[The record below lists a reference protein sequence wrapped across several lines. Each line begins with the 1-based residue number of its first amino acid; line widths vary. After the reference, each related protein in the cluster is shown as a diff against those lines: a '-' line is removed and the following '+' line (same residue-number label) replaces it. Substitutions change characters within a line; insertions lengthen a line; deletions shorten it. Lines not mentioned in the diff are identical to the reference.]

1 MKRAYFFLG
10 CIFFLIGA
18 LSAQDKIVKLKIIE
32 TSDIHGNY
40 YPYDFILRHEAEGS
54 LARVYALV
62 QKEHE
67 VYKDNLLLL
76 DNGDILQGQPCAY
89 YYNYIDT
96 VSPHL
101 AAETLNFMGYST
113 GNMGNHDVETGRA
126 VFDRW
131 AGDCKFPVLG
141 ANIIDTTTGKTHF
154 KPYEVLER
162 DGIKIV
168 VLGMITPAIPVWLS
182 ENLWKGLR
190 FDDMEETARKW
201 MKIIREKENP
211 DLVIGIFH
219 AGQEAQLM
227 GGKYR
232 ENASVEVARNVPGF
246 DIILMGHDHAR
257 ELKKIK
263 NIAGD
268 SVLIMDPASK
278 GIVVANADVTLKL
291 RDGKVI
297 DKQIH
302 GALTETKDYG
312 VSEDFIKHF
321 APQFDAV
328 QDFVSKKIGCFTETI
343 STRPA
348 YFGSSA
354 FIDLIHTLQ
363 LEITGAEISLS
374 APLSYDTEISKG
386 DVFVSDM
393 FNLYKYENMLY
404 TMELSG
410 KEVKDALEMSYS
422 LWTNQ
427 MKSPDDHLLLLRKK
441 RRDGANDRA
450 SFQNF
455 SFNFDSAAGI
465 IYTVD
470 VTKPNKEK
478 VTIISMADGTP
489 FSMDK
494 MYKVAL
500 NSYRGNGGGEL
511 LTKGAGISQDEL
523 KDRILFSTDK
533 DLRYYLMQY
542 IEKKGVIE
550 PYALGQWKFV
560 PEEWTVPAAKRDY
573 EYLFGKVEK

>member
-1 MKRAYFFLG
+1 MKRFYFFLG
-10 CIFFLIGA
+10 WIFFLTGVV
-18 LSAQDKIVKLKIIE
+18 LAQDKIVKLKIVE

-40 YPYDFILRHEAEGS
+40 YPYDFILRHEAAGS
-54 LARVYALV
+54 LARVYEFV
-62 QKEHE
+62 QKERE
-67 VYKDNLLLL
+67 TYKDNLLLL

-96 VSPHL
+96 ISPHL
-101 AAETLNFMGYST
+101 AAEVLNYMKYNA

-131 AGDCKFPVLG
+131 AGDCNFPILG
-141 ANIIDTTTGKTHF
+141 ANIIDTVTGKTHF

-162 DGIKIV
+162 DGVKIV

-219 AGQEAQLM
+219 AGQDALLM

-232 ENASVEVARNVPGF
+232 ENASLEVARNVPGF
-246 DIILMGHDHAR
+246 DIVLMGHDHTR

-263 NIAGD
+263 NVEGD

-278 GIVVANADVTLKL
+278 GGVVANADVTLKL
-291 RDGKVI
+291 RKGKVVEKHI
-297 DKQIH
+297 D
-302 GALTETKDYG
+302 GVLTEMKNYTANKD
-312 VSEDFIKHF
+312 FMTHF
-321 APQFDAV
+321 APQFSDV
-328 QDFVSKKIGCFTETI
+328 QNFVSKKIGSFTETI

-354 FIDLIHTLQ
+354 FIDLIHMLQ
-363 LEITGAEISLS
+363 LEITNAEISFA

-404 TMELSG
+404 TMKLSG
-410 KEVKDALEMSYS
+410 KEIKDALEMSYD

-427 MKSPDDHLLLLRKK
+427 MKSPDDHLLLLREK
-441 RRDGANDRA
+441 RREGATDRA
-450 SFQNF
+450 SFKNF

-470 VTKPNKEK
+470 VTKPKGEK
-478 VTIISMADGTP
+478 VTITSMADGTP
-489 FSMDK
+489 FSLDK

-511 LTKGAGISQDEL
+511 LTKGSGISQDEL
-523 KDRILFSTDK
+523 KDRILYSTDK

-550 PYALGQWKFV
+550 PHALGLWKFI
-560 PEEWTVPAAKRDY
+560 PEEWVEPAAKRDY

>member
-1 MKRAYFFLG
+1 MKRFYFFLG
-10 CIFFLIGA
+10 WIFFLTGA
-18 LSAQDKIVKLKIIE
+18 VLAQDKIVKLKIVE

-40 YPYDFILRHEAEGS
+40 YPYDFILRHEAAGS
-54 LARVYALV
+54 LARVYEFV
-62 QKEHE
+62 QKERE
-67 VYKDNLLLL
+67 TYKDNLLLL

-96 VSPHL
+96 ISLHL
-101 AAETLNFMGYST
+101 AAEVLNYMKYNA

-131 AGDCKFPVLG
+131 AGDCNFPILG
-141 ANIIDTTTGKTHF
+141 ANIIDTVTGKTHF

-162 DGIKIV
+162 DGVKIV

-219 AGQEAQLM
+219 AGQDALLM

-232 ENASVEVARNVPGF
+232 ENASLEVARNVPGF
-246 DIILMGHDHAR
+246 DIVLMGHDHTR

-263 NIAGD
+263 NVEGD

-278 GIVVANADVTLKL
+278 GGVVANADVTLKL
-291 RDGKVI
+291 RKGKVVEKHI
-297 DKQIH
+297 S
-302 GALTETKDYG
+302 GVLTEMKNYTANKD
-312 VSEDFIKHF
+312 FMARF
-321 APQFDAV
+321 APQFSDV
-328 QDFVSKKIGCFTETI
+328 RDFVSKKIGSFTETI

-354 FIDLIHTLQ
+354 FIDLIHMLQ
-363 LEITGAEISLS
+363 LEITNAEISLA

-404 TMELSG
+404 TMKLSG
-410 KEVKDALEMSYS
+410 KEIKDALEMSYD

-427 MKSPDDHLLLLRKK
+427 MKSPDDHLLLLREK
-441 RRDGANDRA
+441 RREGATDRA
-450 SFQNF
+450 SFKNF
-455 SFNFDSAAGI
+455 SI

-470 VTKPNKEK
+470 VTKPKGEK
-478 VTIISMADGTP
+478 VTITSMADGTP
-489 FSMDK
+489 FSLDK

-511 LTKGAGISQDEL
+511 LTKGSGISQDEL
-523 KDRILFSTDK
+523 KDRILYSTDK

-550 PYALGQWKFV
+550 PHALGQWKFI
-560 PEEWTVPAAKRDY
+560 PEEWVEPAAKRDY

>member
-1 MKRAYFFLG
+1 MKRFYFFLG
-10 CIFFLIGA
+10 WIFFLTGA
-18 LSAQDKIVKLKIIE
+18 VLAQDKIVKLKIVE

-40 YPYDFILRHEAEGS
+40 YPYDFILRHEAAGS
-54 LARVYALV
+54 LARVYEFV
-62 QKEHE
+62 QKERE
-67 VYKDNLLLL
+67 TYKDNLLLL

-96 VSPHL
+96 ISPHL
-101 AAETLNFMGYST
+101 AAEVLNYMKYNA

-131 AGDCKFPVLG
+131 AGDCNFPILG
-141 ANIIDTTTGKTHF
+141 ANIIDTVTGKTHF

-162 DGIKIV
+162 DGVKIV

-219 AGQEAQLM
+219 AGQDALLM

-232 ENASVEVARNVPGF
+232 ENASLEVARNVPGF
-246 DIILMGHDHAR
+246 DIVLMGHDHTR

-263 NIAGD
+263 NVEGD

-278 GIVVANADVTLKL
+278 GGVVANADVTLKL
-291 RDGKVI
+291 RKGKVVEKHI
-297 DKQIH
+297 S
-302 GALTETKDYG
+302 GVLTEMKNYTANKD
-312 VSEDFIKHF
+312 FMARF
-321 APQFDAV
+321 APQFSDV
-328 QDFVSKKIGCFTETI
+328 RDFVSKKIGSFTETI

-354 FIDLIHTLQ
+354 FIDLIHMLQ
-363 LEITGAEISLS
+363 LEITNAEISLA

-404 TMELSG
+404 TMKLSG
-410 KEVKDALEMSYS
+410 KEIKDALEMSYD

-427 MKSPDDHLLLLRKK
+427 MKSPDDHLLLLREK
-441 RRDGANDRA
+441 RREGATDRA
-450 SFQNF
+450 SFKNF

-470 VTKPNKEK
+470 VTKPKGEK
-478 VTIISMADGTP
+478 VTITSMADGTP
-489 FSMDK
+489 FSLDK

-511 LTKGAGISQDEL
+511 LTKSSGISQDEL
-523 KDRILFSTDK
+523 KDRILYSTDK

-550 PYALGQWKFV
+550 PHALGLWKFI
-560 PEEWTVPAAKRDY
+560 PEEWVEPAAKRDY

>member
-1 MKRAYFFLG
+1 MKRVSFFLG
-10 CIFFLIGA
+10 WIFLLIVA
-18 LSAQDKIVKLKIIE
+18 VSAQDKIVKLKIVE

-40 YPYDFILRHEAEGS
+40 YPYDFILRHEAGGS
-54 LARVYALV
+54 LARIHAFV
-62 QKEHE
+62 QKERE

-96 VSPHL
+96 ISPHL
-101 AAETLNFMGYST
+101 AAEVLNYMQYNT

-131 AGDCKFPVLG
+131 ADDCKFPILG
-141 ANIIDTTTGKTHF
+141 ANIIDTATGKTHF

-162 DGIKIV
+162 DGVKIV

-201 MKIIREKENP
+201 MKIIREKEKP

-219 AGQEAQLM
+219 AGQDALLM

-246 DIILMGHDHAR
+246 DIVLMGHDHAR

-291 RDGKVI
+291 RKGKVI
-297 DKQIH
+297 EKYID
-302 GALTETKDYG
+302 GALTDMKDYAA
-312 VSEDFIKHF
+312 SEDFMEHF
-321 APQFDAV
+321 APQFNAV
-328 QDFVSKKIGCFTETI
+328 QDFVSKKIGSFTETI

-354 FIDLIHTLQ
+354 FIDLIHLLQ
-363 LEITGAEISLS
+363 LEITNADISLA
-374 APLSYDTEISKG
+374 APLSYDTEINKG

-404 TMELSG
+404 TMKLSG
-410 KEVKDALEMSYS
+410 KEVKDALEMSYN

-427 MKSPDDHLLLLRKK
+427 MKSADDHLLLFRKQ
-441 RRDGANDRA
+441 RREGATDRA

-470 VTKPNKEK
+470 VTKPKGEK
-478 VTIISMADGTP
+478 ITIISMADGTP

-511 LTKGAGISQDEL
+511 LTKGSGIPQEDL
-523 KDRILFSTDK
+523 KGRIIFSTDK
-533 DLRYYLMQY
+533 DLRFYLMNY
-542 IEKKGVIE
+542 IEKKGTMD
-550 PYALGQWKFV
+550 PKALNQWKFV
-560 PEEWTVPAAKRDY
+560 PEKWTVPAAQRDS
-573 EYLFGKVEK
+573 EYLFRSVQ

>member
-1 MKRAYFFLG
+1 MKRFYFFLG
-10 CIFFLIGA
+10 WIFFLTGA
-18 LSAQDKIVKLKIIE
+18 VLAQDKIVKLKIVE

-40 YPYDFILRHEAEGS
+40 YPYDFILRHEAAGS
-54 LARVYALV
+54 LARVYEFV
-62 QKEHE
+62 QKERE
-67 VYKDNLLLL
+67 TYKDNLLLL

-96 VSPHL
+96 ISPHL
-101 AAETLNFMGYST
+101 AAEVLNYMKYNA

-131 AGDCKFPVLG
+131 AGDCNFPILG
-141 ANIIDTTTGKTHF
+141 ANIIDTVTGKTHF

-162 DGIKIV
+162 DGVKIV

-219 AGQEAQLM
+219 AGQDALLM

-232 ENASVEVARNVPGF
+232 ENASLEVARNVPGF
-246 DIILMGHDHAR
+246 NIVLMGHDHTR

-263 NIAGD
+263 NVEGD

-278 GIVVANADVTLKL
+278 GGVVANTDVTLKL
-291 RDGKVI
+291 RKGKVVEKHI
-297 DKQIH
+297 S
-302 GALTETKDYG
+302 GVLTEMKNYTANKD
-312 VSEDFIKHF
+312 FMARF
-321 APQFDAV
+321 APQFSDV
-328 QDFVSKKIGCFTETI
+328 RDFVSKKIGSFTETI

-354 FIDLIHTLQ
+354 FIDLIHMLQ
-363 LEITGAEISLS
+363 LEITNAEISLA

-404 TMELSG
+404 TMKLSG
-410 KEVKDALEMSYS
+410 KEIKDALEMSYD

-427 MKSPDDHLLLLRKK
+427 MKSPDDHLLLLREK
-441 RRDGANDRA
+441 RREGATDRA
-450 SFQNF
+450 SFKNF

-470 VTKPNKEK
+470 VTKPKGEK
-478 VTIISMADGTP
+478 VTITSMADGTP
-489 FSMDK
+489 FSLDK

-511 LTKGAGISQDEL
+511 LTKGSGISQDEL
-523 KDRILFSTDK
+523 KDRILYSTDK

-550 PYALGQWKFV
+550 PHALGLWKFI
-560 PEEWTVPAAKRDY
+560 PEEWVEPAAKRDY

>member
-1 MKRAYFFLG
+1 MKRVSFFLG
-10 CIFFLIGA
+10 WIFLLIVA
-18 LSAQDKIVKLKIIE
+18 VSAQDKIVKLKIVE

-40 YPYDFILRHEAEGS
+40 YPYDFILRHEAGGS
-54 LARVYALV
+54 LARIHAFV
-62 QKEHE
+62 QKERE

-96 VSPHL
+96 ISPHL
-101 AAETLNFMGYST
+101 AAEVLNYMQYNT

-131 AGDCKFPVLG
+131 ADDCKFPILG
-141 ANIIDTTTGKTHF
+141 ANIIDTATGKTHF

-162 DGIKIV
+162 DGVKIV

-201 MKIIREKENP
+201 MKIIREKEKP

-219 AGQEAQLM
+219 AGQDALLM

-246 DIILMGHDHAR
+246 DIVLMGHDHAR

-291 RDGKVI
+291 RKGKVI
-297 DKQIH
+297 EKHID
-302 GALTETKDYG
+302 GALTDMKDYAA
-312 VSEDFIKHF
+312 SEDFMKHF
-321 APQFDAV
+321 APQFNAV
-328 QDFVSKKIGCFTETI
+328 QDFVSKKIGSFTETI

-354 FIDLIHTLQ
+354 FIDLIHLLQ
-363 LEITGAEISLS
+363 LEITNADISLA
-374 APLSYDTEISKG
+374 APLSYDTEINKG

-404 TMELSG
+404 TMKLSG
-410 KEVKDALEMSYS
+410 KEVKDALEMSYN

-427 MKSPDDHLLLLRKK
+427 MKSADDHLLLFRKQ
-441 RRDGANDRA
+441 RREGATDRA

-470 VTKPNKEK
+470 VTKPKGEK
-478 VTIISMADGTP
+478 ITIISMADGTP

-511 LTKGAGISQDEL
+511 LTKGAGIPQDEL
-523 KDRILFSTDK
+523 KGRILFSTDK

-550 PYALGQWKFV
+550 PYALGQWKFI
-560 PEEWTVPAAKRDY
+560 PEEWVEPAAKRDY